1 MEINPRFSQQLWH
14 RTELGFNEPW
24 MCIKVA
30 QQEAVKSVKDYP
42 EGILFVSP
50 IEDMQLLGLQ
60 LLDLLIY
67 KFRISVQKSAPAD
80 QLSPPMSIR
89 EQIHSFMQ
97 TYLSRQKKVFDLISD
112 IFFRMRSSQSFRGFG
127 SLLGC

>member
-1 MEINPRFSQQLWH
+1 
-14 RTELGFNEPW
+14 

-30 QQEAVKSVKDYP
+30 QQENIQPVKDYP

-50 IEDMQLLGLQ
+50 IEDIQLLGLQ

-67 KFRISVQKSAPAD
+67 KFRASVQRSASVD
-80 QLSPPMSIR
+80 RLSPPMSIR

-97 TYLSRQKKVFDLISD
+97 TYLSRQRKVFDPYFKY
-112 IFFRMRSSQSFRGFG
+112 FFQDAVVSILWWLRFSAWV
-127 SLLGC
+127 LGAWKQLGR